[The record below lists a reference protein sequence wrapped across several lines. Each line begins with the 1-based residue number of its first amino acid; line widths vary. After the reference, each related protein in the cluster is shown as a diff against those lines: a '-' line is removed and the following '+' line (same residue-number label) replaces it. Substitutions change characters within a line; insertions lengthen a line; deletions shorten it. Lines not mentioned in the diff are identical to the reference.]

1 MTKNTGAAVK
11 ARVMEVLKRPPYE
24 VSKKQRNAVALLAPC
39 VVLTPGEAAKICG
52 AMQLVSHGILTEKI
66 AEEWAEC
73 RALLT
78 PDTRALRKRRSMEW
92 PAWENAEDVL
102 ATEDAALALLTPDTY
117 DDPEE
122 PYDPEMAKET
132 GGPC

>member
-1 MTKNTGAAVK
+1 VSGAEVK
-11 ARVMEVLKRPPYE
+11 AQVLERLRTYE
-24 VSKKQRNAVALLAPC
+24 WACADDGLPKAALDIAKTHDALVPC

-78 PDTRALRKRRSMEW
+78 PD
-92 PAWENAEDVL
+92 PA
-102 ATEDAALALLTPDTY
+102 
-117 DDPEE
+117 DDPENKAAASDTGPPAPGE
-122 PYDPEMAKET
+122 GDELANPEMGMT
-132 GGPC
+132 C